1 MTRKLFAL
9 LIALMTL
16 SLLGIIFVQGYWI
29 TNSYRTNDEQFSIN
43 VKQILTTT
51 SRAIQRREIDYYFE
65 IYDKLISDNESPE
78 SVTLS
83 ELMYKIDT
91 ENSEETIIYLD
102 GILQEDYKL
111 SSGFLDTEIDSIQ
124 FKKLTSRKSTTKIN
138 PSLDGPGEEEVTKLT
153 YTRMRDFERIS
164 K

>member
-65 IYDKLISDNESPE
+65 RYDKLIGDNDSPE
-78 SVTLS
+78 SVTLN
-83 ELMYKIDT
+83 EL
-91 ENSEETIIYLD
+91 
-102 GILQEDYKL
+102 IL
-111 SSGFLDTEIDSIQ
+111 
-124 FKKLTSRKSTTKIN
+124 
-138 PSLDGPGEEEVTKLT
+138 
-153 YTRMRDFERIS
+153 RIARRQ
-164 K
+164 